1 MGVPPA
7 VLCVPRSTRRTSVG
21 KRISNDV
28 RVYSAG
34 REIRQ
39 AGRPP
44 YPRHAIPLSV
54 PFFVPDRLSRIRR
67 LLAAILLSSF
77 VILVSSFLQAAEHA
91 PKSPDDLTAKSLP
104 LRTAL
109 FHDPTLAPPFDR
121 LLQLHREAGRAK
133 ELVDLYRQHVAQYPA
148 DIGALTMLVRLLAAT
163 DDPESGAFAARAAT
177 KNPDNAFLQF
187 LHFESLQKS
196 HETGALD
203 ALDRAI
209 AKETL
214 PSRKRAW
221 IEQLLPLATADGRPE
236 LARKHLEALAAQ
248 SATAEE
254 KVEVAR
260 KMIAQKLEAAALTTL
275 EAAAALAPA
284 AETGVEIDLA
294 AASAELGLQKTDA
307 AAARLDRL
315 LAKLA
320 ADYWRR
326 PEILHRRTALVKTD
340 AEREA
345 MLATARARWKAAPGD
360 ESAALEVA
368 QLLAAFEF
376 RREALDILLD
386 AARRIPGSE
395 KIEKTALELFDR
407 LRDER
412 GREAFL
418 ADRQRAS
425 PERDDL
431 AIARTRSLFLLNR
444 RAEALA
450 LFDAAAEKF
459 TPAVKL
465 TQTLELARFLRRNA
479 LHTDAA
485 ELFQRATVLA
495 PARLD
500 VRRELAETW
509 LANGEKQKAR
519 AVFSA
524 PLADDIETENLLD
537 VIQFLMKQ
545 DLTAEA
551 QTALAAKVAREPDN
565 FDLRMMQL
573 TMAARL
579 ADQLGG
585 VKLIEQTRALADTD
599 ARHHRWLEG
608 AVAFHEVFE
617 TEVEFLSAQRKLIA
631 ADPASWTR
639 EKLDRTLAF
648 AEVAA
653 GHGAKAEVAAMIEA
667 ALAKQPAPE
676 LRTELRRRQLALIES
691 DPVKTAGVEA
701 QLKSLIAEDP
711 ARADEYRIRLALHFS
726 KEKRSDQAAQ
736 ILSGGNRS
744 DMFAAIDLKKVGDA
758 ALLGGLETILREFGS
773 SATMQLAIL
782 ERLTTLEPGNRG
794 AWERW
799 LAALAANGDEERL
812 RTSLR
817 RLLAG
822 VGKIEFGEETRRVLE
837 DHLLASHWRSM
848 SRLLHDAEEND
859 APNNTRLAEV
869 LPLLDAVD
877 RFAKGRD
884 EWLWIAWSRAYT
896 LNRLGRHEAR
906 DAAIREFDRV
916 AALAPATKPKATS
929 EADDATQDDAP
940 TADGIAFPDG
950 LVIGTREAHALLT
963 APPAKIAARPAAITA
978 GPRGVLRVRWA
989 FDTERAAS
997 ITKILPMENG
1007 RVLVLDNSG
1016 RLCSLDAVSGKLLWS
1031 REGARPA
1038 QPVQDENGNYN
1049 GAQIASIAVPIVE
1062 GAHIFLPATNGIE
1075 CRAADDGRLLWRAP
1089 PLRSGGAKFAVH
1101 PSLFLHAG
1109 RLLVCDAAAAS
1120 LAALDTATGKL
1131 IWQRD
1136 YTTRATAVPLNALN
1150 TGASLANGRL
1160 LFYGTGAF
1168 VVNAGDGALLWSFDA
1183 GRVRAF
1189 PIALSDPVATPV
1201 PQNAPSLYNGRS
1213 FRRASFSRFS
1223 SSFGGFNQ
1231 GQLFQLDYLQAAQ
1244 FRGYNP
1250 YLTQPGT
1257 QFTLTNS
1264 AAAWASVNE
1273 NSGQERFGI
1282 LDGERMLL
1290 LNGNTLHTVRLDV
1303 PFGGGVQNA
1312 NGIFIGIAG
1321 RRACL
1326 LNDTALTLCDTDSAG
1341 ISSIALTDSGTAQSP
1356 ESDGPYVPHANI
1368 QGAITQAAPIPVQA
1382 AVDGMLI
1389 HVSGPDG
1396 IATYHAR
1403 TGERVQKSP
1412 WPANVA
1418 PPPQPVPVNRQVNYF
1433 SQGRYSYDQNGRMG
1447 VMETNTATVRDG
1459 VLYTPV
1465 SASRL
1470 VALTGMEKERA
1481 K

>member
-1 MGVPPA
+1 M
-7 VLCVPRSTRRTSVG
+7 CINCRW
-21 KRISNDV
+21 
-28 RVYSAG
+28 
-34 REIRQ
+34 
-39 AGRPP
+39 
-44 YPRHAIPLSV
+44 
-54 PFFVPDRLSRIRR
+54 
-67 LLAAILLSSF
+67 LLAVLLSSF
-77 VILVSSFLQAAEHA
+77 VILVSSFLHAAEDP

-121 LLQLHREAGRAK
+121 LLALHREAGRAK

-148 DIGALTMLVRLLAAT
+148 DIGALTILVRLLAAT
-163 DDPESGAFAARAAT
+163 DDPESGTIAARAAA
-177 KNPDNAFLQF
+177 KNPDSAFLQF

-236 LARKHLEALAAQ
+236 LARSHLEALATQ

-294 AASAELGLQKTDA
+294 AASAELGLDKPDA

-412 GREAFL
+412 GRETFL
-418 ADRQRAS
+418 AERQRTS
-425 PERDDL
+425 PEREDL
-431 AIARTRSLFLLNR
+431 VLARARSLFLLNR
-444 RAEALA
+444 RGEALM
-450 LFDAAAEKF
+450 LFDAAAKKF
-459 TPAVKL
+459 TPAVRL

-519 AVFSA
+519 AVFAA

-537 VIQFLMKQ
+537 VIQFLLKQ

-551 QTALAAKVAREPDN
+551 QAALAAKVAREPDN
-565 FDLRMMQL
+565 FDLRIMQL

-579 ADQLGG
+579 ADQGG
-585 VKLIEQTRALADTD
+585 GAKLIEQTRALADTD
-599 ARHHRWLEG
+599 ARHRRWLEA

-617 TEVEFLSAQRKLIA
+617 TEGEFVAAQQKQITD
-631 ADPASWTR
+631 DPASWTR

-648 AEVAA
+648 VEVAS
-653 GHGAKAEVAAMIEA
+653 GHGAKAEAAAMIEA

-701 QLKSLIAEDP
+701 QLKALIADDP

-726 KEKRSDQAAQ
+726 KEKRGDQAAQ
-736 ILSGGNRS
+736 ILSGGNRN

-758 ALLGGLETILREFGS
+758 ALLGGLETILREFGN

-799 LAALAANGDEERL
+799 LSALAASGDEDRL
-812 RTSLR
+812 RASLR

-822 VGKIEFGEETRRVLE
+822 IGKIEFGDETHRLLE

-848 SRLLHDAEEND
+848 HRLLHDAEEND
-859 APNNTRLAEV
+859 ARLAEV

-877 RFAKGRD
+877 RFAKDR
-884 EWLWIAWSRAYT
+884 EQWLWIAWTRAYT

-906 DAAIREFDRV
+906 DAAIREFERV
-916 AALAPATKPKATS
+916 AVLAPPPKPKPANET
-929 EADDATQDDAP
+929 DDATQNDAP
-940 TADGIAFPDG
+940 PADGIAFPDG

-963 APPAKIAARPAAITA
+963 ATPAKIAARPATTAA
-978 GPRGVLRVRWA
+978 GPRGALRVRWA
-989 FDTERAAS
+989 FDTDRMAS
-997 ITKILPMENG
+997 ITKVLPMDGG
-1007 RVLVLDNSG
+1007 RVLVLDNAG
-1016 RLCSLDAVSGKLLWS
+1016 RLYSLDAVSGKLLWS

-1038 QPVQDENGNYN
+1038 QPVPDENGNFRSTP
-1049 GAQIASIAVPIVE
+1049 IASPAAPVAD
-1062 GAHIFLPATNGIE
+1062 GARIFLPAANGIE
-1075 CRAADDGRLLWRAP
+1075 CWSADDGRLLWRAP
-1089 PLRSGGAKFAVH
+1089 SLRGGSAKAAVH
-1101 PSLFLHAG
+1101 PSLFIHAG
-1109 RLLVCDAAAAS
+1109 RLIVCDPAIAS
-1120 LAALDTATGKL
+1120 VAALDPATGKQ

-1136 YTTRATAVPLNALN
+1136 YPKRAGSSPMSAMSM
-1150 TGASLANGRL
+1150 GASLSNGRV
-1160 LFYGTGAF
+1160 LFYGAGTCI
-1168 VVNAGDGALLWSFDA
+1168 VNADDGALLWSFDA
-1183 GRVRAF
+1183 SRVREF
-1189 PIALSDPVATPV
+1189 PIALSEKTATPT
-1201 PQNAPSLYNGRS
+1201 PQTMPSGFPGRRS
-1213 FRRASFSRFS
+1213 FRSSYSGFSGRY
-1223 SSFGGFNQ
+1223 GGTNPQ
-1231 GQLFQLDYLQAAQ
+1231 QMLQLDYLALAQLRGGNAYAMQAGAQ
-1244 FRGYNP
+1244 FA
-1250 YLTQPGT
+1250 LTH
-1257 QFTLTNS
+1257 S
-1264 AAAWASVNE
+1264 AASWADGNE
-1273 NSGQERFGI
+1273 NSGQMRLGV
-1282 LDGERMLL
+1282 LAGERMLL
-1290 LNGNTLHTVRLDV
+1290 MDGGNLRTVRLDV
-1303 PFGGGVQNA
+1303 PFGGGTQQA

-1321 RRACL
+1321 HRACL
-1326 LNDTALTLCDTDSAG
+1326 MNASALTLCEVDSNG
-1341 ISSIALTDSGTAQSP
+1341 ITSIPIS
-1356 ESDGPYVPHANI
+1356 ESVDAVVPRAPVV
-1368 QGAITQAAPIPVQA
+1368 AAPIPVQA
-1382 AVDGMLI
+1382 AVDGLLI

-1418 PPPQPVPVNRQVNYF
+1418 PPPQPAPVNRQMNYF
-1433 SQGRYSYDQNGRMG
+1433 SQGRYGYDPNGNMTTI
-1447 VMETNTATVRDG
+1447 EAITATVRDG
-1459 VLYTPV
+1459 VLFTPV

-1481 K
+1481 KEHDEK